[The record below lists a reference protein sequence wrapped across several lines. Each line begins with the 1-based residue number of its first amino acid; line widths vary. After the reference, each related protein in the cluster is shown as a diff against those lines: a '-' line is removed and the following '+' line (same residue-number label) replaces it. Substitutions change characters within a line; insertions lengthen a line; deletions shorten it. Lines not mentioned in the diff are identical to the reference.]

1 MKIFNS
7 VIKSV
12 TVGFNCDNNL
22 CVNIDFFSQY
32 GCVRT
37 DFKLTE
43 LADVYRITKLM
54 NYAGA
59 NTFDELKYRTV
70 RVIYNKGIFSAF
82 GHPICDKF
90 VSILTNDFEEF
101 NESQIKGKLK

>member
-12 TVGFNCDNNL
+12 TVGLNCDNNL
-22 CVNIDFFSQY
+22 CANIEFFSQC
-32 GCVRT
+32 GCVQV
-37 DFKLTE
+37 DFQLTE

-59 NTFDELKYRTV
+59 NTFDELKDKTIRIVYS
-70 RVIYNKGIFSAF
+70 NGILSDF
-82 GHPICDKF
+82 GHPIQDKF
-90 VSILTNDFEEF
+90 ISTLTNNFEE
-101 NESQIKGKLK
+101 K